1 MKLHD
6 KQFILFDH
14 FLGTDSKPLCWQVH
28 REQQKA
34 KRMLEER
41 LKITTLE
48 ERLKTEMS
56 AAGGQLSLEMG
67 AGMGTAEALR
77 QAMQHEDLSLIHI

>member
-1 MKLHD
+1 M
-6 KQFILFDH
+6 
-14 FLGTDSKPLCWQVH
+14 H

-48 ERLKTEMS
+48 ERLKTEMT

-77 QAMQHEDLSLIHI
+77 QAMQHEDRMRGK

>member
-1 MKLHD
+1 M
-6 KQFILFDH
+6 
-14 FLGTDSKPLCWQVH
+14 H

-48 ERLKTEMS
+48 ERLKTEMM
-56 AAGGQLSLEMG
+56 AAGGQLDMSG
-67 AGMGTAEALR
+67 AEALR
-77 QAMQHEDLSLIHI
+77 QAMQVRLKDVLMMHFMD